1 MIWGGCPLLF
11 FMTFTAEESKKF
23 TTIFKQHYKKLV
35 CKARTILFSYDLAE
49 DAVEEAF
56 IRALNNLDKIMELN
70 EPRRVAFLLCTLERI
85 AYDTKHKNSRIL
97 QVALDS
103 NELLTAGDDPIWEQV
118 SAQESVR
125 ILKEI
130 LSELPQDDQDMLIY
144 KVVYEWSNQEI
155 ADVMGISSNYVSVRL
170 SRIRKKVMNKYH
182 ESEDGVR

>member
-1 MIWGGCPLLF
+1 MLF

-85 AYDTKHKNSRIL
+85 ATIPSTKTAGSCRW
-97 QVALDS
+97 S
-103 NELLTAGDDPIWEQV
+103 LTAT
-118 SAQESVR
+118 SC
-125 ILKEI
+125 
-130 LSELPQDDQDMLIY
+130 
-144 KVVYEWSNQEI
+144 
-155 ADVMGISSNYVSVRL
+155 
-170 SRIRKKVMNKYH
+170 
-182 ESEDGVR
+182 

>member
-1 MIWGGCPLLF
+1 MLF

-125 ILKEI
+125 ILKET

>member
-1 MIWGGCPLLF
+1 MLF

-97 QVALDS
+97 QVELDS
-103 NELLTAGDDPIWEQV
+103 NELLMAGDDPIWDQV
-118 SAQESVR
+118 SAKESVR
-125 ILKEI
+125 IIKEI
-130 LSELPQDDQDMLIY
+130 LSKLPQDD
-144 KVVYEWSNQEI
+144 
-155 ADVMGISSNYVSVRL
+155 
-170 SRIRKKVMNKYH
+170 
-182 ESEDGVR
+182 

>member
-1 MIWGGCPLLF
+1 MLF

-97 QVALDS
+97 PRQ
-103 NELLTAGDDPIWEQV
+103 T
-118 SAQESVR
+118 
-125 ILKEI
+125 
-130 LSELPQDDQDMLIY
+130 
-144 KVVYEWSNQEI
+144 
-155 ADVMGISSNYVSVRL
+155 
-170 SRIRKKVMNKYH
+170 H
-182 ESEDGVR
+182 E